1 MTGMSNRQTDTEF
14 NVMMI
19 FANEMIS
26 QLKVKYPTSS
36 IDNWKGYLVQRVSL
50 MLQSYQTFSQVL
62 LQDKDYITANSILRM
77 MADNLAIT
85 KFIYFDHDGEM
96 MLLRHYL
103 FLLDGSYTYLNITAS
118 MEDVDS
124 LINDE
129 RGRCKYDVQYTKE
142 QIVKLPS
149 YDKWHYELDILIGK
163 GNWKFEKFSNKSNNN
178 KYSFQDLYN
187 TLELP
192 PNIVAYLKYLSQFA
206 HGLGLYSLGTV
217 ASKQNVP
224 FLIEMRDVLLE
235 LLIYYLLKIFSE
247 CDLIDGNFLER
258 LSTNLSRPEMEWLLE
273 LLNINQSNKY
283 GTTKRQNV

>member
-1 MTGMSNRQTDTEF
+1 MNNRRTDTEF

-50 MLQSYQTFSQVL
+50 MLQSYLTFSQVL
-62 LQDKDYITANSILRM
+62 FQDKDYITANTILRM
-77 MADNLAIT
+77 IADNLAIT
-85 KFIYFDHDGEM
+85 KFIYVDHDGDL

-103 FLLDGSYTYLNITAS
+103 FLLDGSYTYLNNTAS
-118 MEDVDS
+118 MENHDS

-129 RGRCKYDVQYTKE
+129 RERCKDEVQYTKE
-142 QIVKLPS
+142 QIIKLPL
-149 YDKWHYELDILIGK
+149 YNKWHNEIDILIDK
-163 GNWKFEKFSNKSNNN
+163 GNWKFEKFSNKPNNN
-178 KYSFQDLYN
+178 KYSFQDLYT
-187 TLELP
+187 TLELS

-206 HGLGLYSLGTV
+206 HGLGFYSLGTV

-235 LLIYYLLKIFSE
+235 LLTYYLFRIFSE
-247 CDLIDGNFLER
+247 CDLIDGNFLECLR
-258 LSTNLSRPEMEWLLE
+258 TKLSRSEMEWFWE
-273 LLNINQSNKY
+273 LLDK
-283 GTTKRQNV
+283 KLKL

>member
-1 MTGMSNRQTDTEF
+1 MNNRRTDTEF

-26 QLKVKYPTSS
+26 QLKVKYPTRS

-50 MLQSYQTFSQVL
+50 MLQSYKTFSQVL

-85 KFIYFDHDGEM
+85 KFIYVDHDGDM
-96 MLLRHYL
+96 RLLRHYL

-118 MEDVDS
+118 IEDHDS

-129 RGRCKYDVQYTKE
+129 RERCKDEVQYTKE
-142 QIVKLPS
+142 QIVKLPL
-149 YDKWHYELDILIGK
+149 YDKCHYEIDRLIDK
-163 GNWKFEKFSNKSNNN
+163 GNWKFVKFSNTSSNN

-187 TLELP
+187 TLELS
-192 PNIVAYLKYLSQFA
+192 PNIVAYLRYLSQFA

-217 ASKQNVP
+217 ASKQNAP
-224 FLIEMRDVLLE
+224 FLIEMRDILLE
-235 LLIYYLLKIFSE
+235 LLTYFLFRIFSE
-247 CDLIDGNFLER
+247 CDLIDDNYLEC
-258 LSTNLSRPEMEWLLE
+258 LSTKLSRSEMEWLLE
-273 LLNINQSNKY
+273 LLNNN
-283 GTTKRQNV
+283 